1 MSFNRFNIQI
11 SLRIVLIVITA
22 MFFVYILSQ
31 DDKIMVSLISAL
43 LIILQ
48 TIFLINYIKKL
59 NRKLTQFLIRAKGN
73 DTTSLVYD
81 PEIEHTFK
89 GINLS
94 LDLIN
99 QEIQQI
105 RIENEQRMHYLDTV
119 VNHVGTAIIAYDENG
134 KIEIFN
140 PEAQRI
146 FKVDIIFSLKKMN
159 FISENLERIILAIP
173 LNENKVL
180 KINVESEIMHL
191 SVKATQLK
199 IGSKLITILSLLD
212 IKLQLE
218 ENELVSWQKL
228 IRVLTHEIM
237 NSITP
242 ITTLSA
248 SIRRY
253 LHKEGK
259 IKKAEELN
267 DQIIEDVVLN
277 TDVIQDRGMSLISFV
292 NVYKDLTNIPK
303 LKISEFLVSELMNR
317 CYQFYK
323 NEMDHQKV
331 ILEIDCEKDLMLSA
345 DSSLIEQMLINLMK
359 NAVEALKDIDS
370 KKINLSAYS
379 KENGTVIIRIKDNGS
394 GIQFEEQEKIF
405 IPFYTTKENGSGIG
419 LSLSRQIMQ
428 LHKGSISLQSI
439 PKEYTIF
446 TLSF

>member
-1 MSFNRFNIQI
+1 
-11 SLRIVLIVITA
+11 
-22 MFFVYILSQ
+22 
-31 DDKIMVSLISAL
+31 MVSIISAL

-59 NRKLTQFLIRAKGN
+59 HRKLTQFLIRAKGN
-73 DTTSLVYD
+73 DTPSLVFD
-81 PEIEHTFK
+81 PEIGHTFK

-94 LDLIN
+94 LDQIN

-119 VNHVGTAIIAYDENG
+119 VNHIGTAIIAYDENG

-146 FKVDIIFSLKKMN
+146 FKVDFIFSLKRLN
-159 FISENLERIILAIP
+159 LVSENLEQIILAIP

-180 KINVESEIMHL
+180 KINVESEFMHL

-212 IKLQLE
+212 VKLQLE

-253 LHKEGK
+253 LHKDGRV
-259 IKKAEELN
+259 KKTEELDN
-267 DQIIEDVVLN
+267 QIIEDVVLN
-277 TDVIQDRGMSLISFV
+277 TDVIEDRGKSLISFV

-303 LKISEFLVSELMNR
+303 LKIAEFSVLDLLDR

-323 NEMDHQKV
+323 TELDNQRI
-331 ILEIDCEKDLMLSA
+331 ILEVDCKKDLILSA
-345 DSSLIEQMLINLMK
+345 DSSLIEQMLINLIK
-359 NAVEALKDIDS
+359 NAVEALKDTNA
-370 KKINLSAYS
+370 KKIHLGAYS
-379 KENGTVIIRIKDNGS
+379 KENGTVIIQIEDNGS
-394 GIQFEEQEKIF
+394 GIQIEEQEKIF
-405 IPFYTTKENGSGIG
+405 IPFYTSKENGSGIG

-428 LHKGSISLQSI
+428 LHKGSISFQSI
-439 PKEYTIF
+439 PDQKTIF
-446 TLSF
+446 TLKF